1 MADAPRQPRPDLTGD
16 IPAAETMG
24 FFELLRRLE
33 QGDHRFGRIGGPG
46 REPARLGQ
54 RVRMAFATR
63 DIAGFHPATD
73 KVPSRVDVEVI
84 GLLGPEGAL
93 PLHITRW
100 VMSRLSDRWFAGADT
115 DATSDT
121 TFLDFC
127 NLLQHRMMALYWR
140 AWGDARPEVQIE
152 HGGGGGRVQAV
163 LNALAGVGLP
173 GSQTGGGVDLRLKLR
188 HATSLGH
195 QVQGVERLAAYLAD
209 VVQAPVKL
217 VEFVGSWISVPP
229 RLQTRLGAA
238 HALLGQSAV
247 AGARSYSR
255 QSRVELQIGPLSL
268 PDYRR
273 FLDSP
278 AVSDSLR
285 HAIRHAVGHELE
297 VDVALVL
304 ARDAIPDAR
313 LGAAQLGRTGWLA
326 PRREADAMDLRLSDI
341 TRSAHTPAVAA

>member
-1 MADAPRQPRPDLTGD
+1 MANAPRQPRPDLTGD
-16 IPAAETMG
+16 IPEADSMG

-33 QGDHRFGRIGGPG
+33 QGDYRFGRIGGPG

-63 DIAGFHPATD
+63 DVAGFHPATD
-73 KVPSRVDVEVI
+73 KAPGRVDVEVI

-93 PLHITRW
+93 PLHLTRW
-100 VMSRLSDRWFAGADT
+100 VMQRLSDRWFAGADT

-173 GSQTGGGVDLRLKLR
+173 GSHTGTGAELRLKLR

-195 QVQGVERLAAYLAD
+195 QVQGVERLTDYLAD
-209 VVQAPVKL
+209 VVGAPVRL
-217 VEFVGSWISVPP
+217 VEFVGSWIALPQH
-229 RLQTRLGAA
+229 LQTRLGRA
-238 HALLGQSAV
+238 HAGLGQGAV
-247 AGARSYSR
+247 AGARSFTR
-255 QSRVELQIGPLSL
+255 QARVELRIGPLTL
-268 PDYRR
+268 TDYRA
-273 FLDSP
+273 FLDTS
-278 AVSDSLR
+278 ALRDRLRHGVR
-285 HAIRHAVGHELE
+285 HAIGQELE
-297 VDVALVL
+297 VDIRLVL
-304 ARDAIPDAR
+304 ARDEVP
-313 LGAAQLGRTGWLA
+313 AAKVGSFQLGQTGWLA
-326 PRREADAMDLRLSDI
+326 PRHEAEAADLRLSDI
-341 TRSAHTPAVAA
+341 TGSHATAVAA

>member
-16 IPAAETMG
+16 IPAADSMA

-33 QGDHRFGRIGGPG
+33 VGDYRFGRIGGPG

-54 RVRMAFATR
+54 RIRMAFATR
-63 DIAGFHPATD
+63 DVAGFHPGTD
-73 KVPSRVDVEVI
+73 SQPSRVDVEVL

-93 PLHITRW
+93 PLHMTRW

-152 HGGGGGRVQAV
+152 HGPGGRVQAV

-173 GSQTGGGVDLRLKLR
+173 GAATGGATDLALKLR

-195 QVQGVERLAAYLAD
+195 QVQGVERLTAYLAD
-209 VVQAPVKL
+209 VAGAPVRL
-217 VEFVGSWISVPP
+217 VEFVGSWLDLPKG
-229 RLQTRLGAA
+229 LQSRLGQA
-238 HALLGQSAV
+238 HAVLGQSAV
-247 AGARSYSR
+247 AGARSFTR
-255 QSRVELQIGPLSL
+255 QARVELQIGPLSL
-268 PDYRR
+268 PDYSG
-273 FLDSP
+273 FLRDSG
-278 AVSDSLR
+278 VIDRLR
-285 HAIRHAVGHELE
+285 HAIRHAIGHELE
-297 VDVALVL
+297 VDLRLVL
-304 ARDAIPDAR
+304 ARGDIPDGR
-313 LGAAQLGRTGWLA
+313 IGAMQLGRTGWLA
-326 PRREADAMDLRLSDI
+326 HRRSADAADLVLPNI
-341 TRSAHTPAVAA
+341 TEPGAP